1 MSRAATI
8 KGLLAGGTILALVAL
23 DGLRPATRHQSEPP
37 GRAIQV
43 VGSEELQAKTRA
55 ALDLVRR
62 TRHAETVRRFVA
74 IIREAPRSGMRA
86 YDPEP
91 TYEVGSATW
100 RAAPTWY
107 ASTIVHDADHSRLYH
122 EAAARGKGDVPLLAW
137 TGADAERTC
146 LRSQAEAL
154 EDLDAD
160 TSTLA
165 YVRGMI
171 EAPTYQGDSSSDSD
185 YRRRNW

>member
-1 MSRAATI
+1 MSRAVTI
-8 KGLLAGGTILALVAL
+8 KGLLAGGTILALLAL
-23 DGLRPATRHQSEPP
+23 NGLRPTSQRPSEPP
-37 GRAIQV
+37 DRAIQI
-43 VGSEELQAKTRA
+43 VGSEEFQAKTRA
-55 ALDLVRR
+55 ALALVRR

-100 RAAPTWY
+100 QAAPTWY

-122 EAAARGKGDVPLLAW
+122 EAAARGKGDVPATSW

-146 LRSQAEAL
+146 LRTQVEAL

-160 TSTLA
+160 TSTLT
-165 YVRGMI
+165 YVRGLI
-171 EAPTYQGDSSSDSD
+171 EAPTYQGDSTSDSD